1 MEDNSGLPDDLETLQ
16 MILEEADAK
25 ILSLQGRI
33 AQEENKM
40 ERYKV
45 YKKWPLKLYNWRIRN
60 CSYQ

>member
-25 ILSLQGRI
+25 ILSLQGRV

-45 YKKWPLKLYNWRIRN
+45 KKKWPP
-60 CSYQ
+60 